1 MISCFQ
7 AGSHTWHDDLFLVL
21 DFDPENHAFVFQS
34 TVVES
39 GAIVEDLDLQIHLG
53 CCYFQQHADH

>member
-1 MISCFQ
+1 M
-7 AGSHTWHDDLFLVL
+7 WHYDLFLVL
-21 DFDPENHAFVFQS
+21 DFDPENYAFVFQS